1 MKILLQKNPYFKKL
15 FFATVL
21 MVFIFAIIPTNEI
34 SLHPYYDDKIKHLI
48 AFFTL
53 SFLLNRSSS
62 SVEKRLRNMGALL
75 LFGIFIEFVQYFVPD
90 RQSSINDVIADFMG
104 ILLFQLSYFSLKFI
118 QEFRIKRKFFN
129 KSL

>member
-1 MKILLQKNPYFKKL
+1 MKKILNKNPHFKKL
-15 FFATVL
+15 FFITVIA
-21 MVFIFAIIPTNEI
+21 VFILALVPSEQI

-62 SVEKRLRNMGALL
+62 SIEKRLRNMGALL
-75 LFGIFIEFVQYFVPD
+75 LFGIFIEFVQYFVPS

-104 ILLFQLSYFSLKFI
+104 ILLFQLTYSLLKLI
-118 QEFRIKRKFFN
+118 QEQRNKRKMPN